1 MLPHLLPLESGLE
14 EVLSEAARLA
24 QEQEP
29 LTLQGEDHQVTTA
42 SWALCPPIPR
52 SHICCNGGGSGGNF
66 GWSPEPR
73 HSWRGPGEGAEALW
87 FGNVSL

>member
-1 MLPHLLPLESGLE
+1 MLPHLLLPLGSGVE
-14 EVLSEAARLA
+14 EVLSEETRLA
-24 QEQEP
+24 QKP

-42 SWALCPPIPR
+42 NWALRPPIPR
-52 SHICCNGGGSGGNF
+52 SHIWRNGGGSGGNF

-73 HSWRGPGEGAEALW
+73 PSWRGPREGAEALW